1 MASES
6 GILMASIFLPLVLAP
21 LSYFLGKKRGTSFVT
36 WFSFGILVISTIL
49 LIIPAI
55 SISVDNPVYEESYAW
70 SQFGNFGLKLDGFS
84 IPFAVTIYVLS
95 AVIAVFSKEYM
106 VRKIAGHFDKL
117 EMSNPQYLNKDNS
130 SNSTEEKLNK
140 NNDLSLGGRGQIESV
155 YSIEPSYKQHI
166 DTQMGLYFALF
177 LTFSMGMVGTVLSTN
192 LIEFYV
198 FFELMLVP
206 AFFLIAL
213 FGYSTRKRV
222 SLMFFFW
229 THVGA
234 VLLLLGV
241 LAMGLFAGG
250 FDFETIKSNTS
261 KIPSQWMTLIVFAV
275 VIGIAVKLGAFILHI
290 WIPATYAESPTPISA
305 LIAGPMSAI
314 GVYALL
320 RIWIDLLAITYSD
333 YSIYI
338 NFWGVITMIYG
349 GAMALMQDD
358 VKKLLAYSSISHIG
372 YIIFGLG
379 SQSMLGITGS
389 VLMWIPHALGETI
402 LFLMAG
408 SIILR
413 TGTRSMSNL
422 GGIARK
428 MPYTATFA
436 MIGVLT
442 LIGVPP
448 TSGFMAEWI
457 MFTGA
462 LQTGTENMDSF
473 RVVLFSLAILST
485 ILTSS
490 YLLVMYKKIFFG
502 KISPRFEKLRDV
514 NRYAIIPM
522 AFIAGLSLF
531 IGVYPDPVINPI
543 IAYSQAIFSDS
554 PEIASIPTVNNLNTN
569 IIGSVVILQ
578 NEYASIIDGDN
589 RNFQQLRDVKSIEI
603 KEDG

>member
-6 GILMASIFLPLVLAP
+6 GILMASIFLPLFLSPLA
-21 LSYFLGKKRGTSFVT
+21 YFLGKKRGAGVVT
-36 WFSFGILVISTIL
+36 WFSFGTLVICTIL
-49 LIIPAI
+49 LIIPI
-55 SISVDNPVYEESYAW
+55 LTLSKENPVYEESYVW

-84 IPFAVTIYVLS
+84 ITFAVTIYILS
-95 AVIAVFSKEYM
+95 AVIAIFSREYM
-106 VRKIAGHFDKL
+106 IRKIAGHFDNL
-117 EMSNPQYLNKDNS
+117 EKPNSHSINTDN
-130 SNSTEEKLNK
+130 NSGEELNK
-140 NNDLSLGGRGQIESV
+140 NNLTSKSGTGQLESL

-177 LTFSMGMVGTVLSTN
+177 LTFAMGMVGTVLSTN

-213 FGYSTRKRV
+213 YGYSTRKRV

-234 VLLLLGV
+234 VLLLLGM

-250 FDFETIKSNTS
+250 FDFETIKSNVS

-275 VIGIAVKLGAFILHI
+275 VIGIAVKLGAFLLHI
-290 WIPATYAESPTPISA
+290 WIPHTYAESPTPISA

-320 RIWIDLLAITYSD
+320 RIWIDLLAISYSD

-338 NFWGVITMIYG
+338 NFWGVVTMVYG

-358 VKKLLAYSSISHIG
+358 IKKLLAYSSISHMG

-379 SQSMLGITGS
+379 SQSMLGVTGS
-389 VLMWIPHALGETI
+389 ALMWIPHALGETI

-408 SIILR
+408 SLILR
-413 TGTRSMSNL
+413 TNTRSMSNL

-428 MPYTATFA
+428 MPYTATIA
-436 MIGVLT
+436 MIAVLT
-442 LIGVPP
+442 MIGVPP
-448 TSGFMAEWI
+448 TTGFMAEWI

-473 RVVLFSLAILST
+473 RVVLFSIAILTT

-490 YLLVMYKKIFFG
+490 YLLVMYRKIFFG

-514 NRYAIIPM
+514 NRYSIIPM
-522 AFIAGLSLF
+522 AFVASLALF
-531 IGVYPDPVINPI
+531 LGVYPAPVINPI
-543 IAYSQAIFSDS
+543 ITYSETIFSEF
-554 PEIASIPTVNNLNTN
+554 PEIVSLPTITSLNTK
-569 IIGSVVILQ
+569 IIASAIIVQ
-578 NEYASIIDGDN
+578 DEYASFLDRDDT
-589 RNFQQLRDVKSIEI
+589 NFHHSEEFKSIKI
-603 KEDG
+603 KENR